1 MNTNKTLHFLLVE
14 MKERQWLMDT
24 LIYFLLSISYLILL
38 LKGILLTKQHGWMNI
53 DNVILLVILALFYD
67 NGILA
72 LGKYLGEGELLKTFN
87 QVRYWLHAFFTP
99 LLVLFSWHTLVKANV
114 QWVKRRI
121 VQWIAISLT
130 LCLILFELTT
140 IVGDISFE
148 PTWNKGI
155 LSYKKVGEAGIPHI
169 MIIGVSLMLFITSIM
184 VWWKQK
190 WRWYFVGILSMGIA
204 PIIHNLL
211 KTDASHNIS
220 EFILMSALLATKAF
234 QDKRLKQ

>member
-1 MNTNKTLHFLLVE
+1 M
-14 MKERQWLMDT
+14 
-24 LIYFLLSISYLILL
+24 
-38 LKGILLTKQHGWMNI
+38 
-53 DNVILLVILALFYD
+53 
-67 NGILA
+67 
-72 LGKYLGEGELLKTFN
+72 
-87 QVRYWLHAFFTP
+87 
-99 LLVLFSWHTLVKANV
+99 
-114 QWVKRRI
+114 
-121 VQWIAISLT
+121 QWIAISLT

-184 VWWKQK
+184 IWWKQK